1 MTTANL
7 EVDTFKEIARAL
19 SARPECVWVDSAQS
33 RDGGLDLIVHCAK
46 SDRGRMIGKEG
57 VIFEA
62 LKGFFRA
69 VGTFNGT
76 RRLYLYLEPEEN
88 ATENVPEGVVPEEC
102 EALEDAALLEVMVS
116 ALVERRE
123 CVKVTETDATDGGNG
138 TNLTISVARP
148 DRGRVIGKGGS
159 IIESMKAIF
168 RAIGTFDGTRRVYL
182 HLEQEDVIRSATSAA

>member
-1 MTTANL
+1 MTV
-7 EVDTFKEIARAL
+7 EVDTLKEIARAL
-19 SARPECVWVDSAQS
+19 AARPECVWVDSAQS
-33 RDGGLDLIVHCAK
+33 RDGGTDLIIHCAK

-57 VIFEA
+57 VIFEN

-76 RRLYLYLEPEEN
+76 KRLYLYLEPEEN
-88 ATENVPEGVVPEEC
+88 ATEAVPDGVVPEDC
-102 EALEDAALLEVMVS
+102 EALEDTALLEVMVT
-116 ALVERRE
+116 ALVDRKE
-123 CVKVTETDATDGGNG
+123 CVKVTETDATDGNG

-168 RAIGTFDGTRRVYL
+168 RAIGTFDGTRRVYV

>member
-1 MTTANL
+1 MATANL
-7 EVDTFKEIARAL
+7 EVDTLKEIARAL
-19 SARPECVWVDSAQS
+19 AARPECVWVDSAQS
-33 RDGGLDLIVHCAK
+33 RDGGLDLIIHCAK

-88 ATENVPEGVVPEEC
+88 ATENVPDGVVPEEN
-102 EALEDAALLEVMVS
+102 EALEDAALLEVMIS

-123 CVKVTETDATDGGNG
+123 CVKVTETDATDGNG

-148 DRGRVIGKGGS
+148 DRGRVIGKSGS

-168 RAIGTFDGTRRVYL
+168 RAIGTFDGTRRVYV